1 MNFGEKLTS
10 LRKEKGMSQEDLA
23 NELNV
28 SRQAVSK
35 WESNVSYPETDKI
48 VAICRLFNCSMDE
61 LIGLKKGK
69 SKKNSKILTI
79 LNEYFEIFINGI
91 KMFYVM
97 TFKQKIKCII
107 EMLFYTLCLYIG
119 CIVIEDIL
127 SMIIRNIFSL
137 IPSELLTILIN
148 TFRGIYIL
156 IFLIFAIYILVRLYK
171 VRYLDY
177 YENYLQ
183 DKETEEKDKEIKH
196 KEKINIKEE
205 KIIIRDKDNEF
216 KPFNWLK
223 KLFIVFC
230 KFIASC
236 TTFSL
241 IIALITLIAITIFI
255 TYYIKYGLLIFYIVL
270 GLLGSIVVIYV
281 FIELLIKF
289 IFNMKQ
295 NFKRLFIMFITST
308 FVVGISSGLFLEE
321 LTKFKIVNEPQYS
334 KKLSE
339 EVIEYENNLVIN
351 FLYYYNT
358 EIIFEDREDILIE
371 FYGTE
376 NNIFDPNLYEE
387 DRQCKLYIS
396 GFYNYKDYYY
406 DTDYSDFSLNDL
418 IDLSLSFVKNK
429 EIKVTDS
436 LFRIKPKIHISKEN
450 YDKIIAN
457 YKKIS
462 ECSYYMDEI
471 TYD

>member
-1 MNFGEKLTS
+1 MNFGEQLTK

-48 VAICRLFNCSMDE
+48 VSICKLFNCSMDE

-69 SKKNSKILTI
+69 TKKNNKILTI
-79 LNEYFEIFINGI
+79 LNEYFEIFISGI

-97 TFKQKIKCII
+97 TFKQKIKCLF
-107 EMLFYTLCLYIG
+107 EMIFYASCLYIV
-119 CIVIEDIL
+119 CIVIEDIF

-137 IPSELLTILIN
+137 IPSELLTILLN

-156 IFLIFAIYILVRLYK
+156 VFLIFAIYILVRLYK

-177 YENYLQ
+177 YENYL
-183 DKETEEKDKEIKH
+183 EREEIEKDKEIKQN
-196 KEKINIKEE
+196 EKINIKQE

-223 KLFIVFC
+223 KLFIIFC

-236 TTFSL
+236 TTFGL
-241 IIALITLIAITIFI
+241 IIAFIILIAITIFI
-255 TYYIKYGLLIFYIVL
+255 MYYINYGLLIFYIVL
-270 GLLGSIVVIYV
+270 GLLGSIVIIYV
-281 FIELLIKF
+281 FIELLTKF

-308 FVVGISSGLFLEE
+308 LVVGIFSGLFTLE
-321 LTKFKIVNEPQYS
+321 LTKFKIVNEPQYN
-334 KKLSE
+334 KKISE

-351 FLYYYNT
+351 FLYYSNT
-358 EIIFEDREDILIE
+358 EVIFEDREDILIE

-376 NNIFDPNLYEE
+376 NNIFTPILYEE
-387 DRQCKLYIS
+387 NRQCKLYIS

-406 DTDYSDFSLNDL
+406 DTNYSEFSLNDL
-418 IDLSLSFVKNK
+418 IDLALSFIKNR
-429 EIKVTDS
+429 EIVS
-436 LFRIKPKIHISKEN
+436 LDLNFIVKPKIHISKEN

>member
-48 VAICRLFNCSMDE
+48 VAICKLFNCSMDE

-69 SKKNSKILTI
+69 SRKNSKILTT
-79 LNEYFEIFINGI
+79 LNEYFETFINGI

-148 TFRGIYIL
+148 TFRGMYIL
-156 IFLIFAIYILVRLYK
+156 IFLILSIYILVKLYK

-183 DKETEEKDKEIKH
+183 DKDNDEINKEVKQN
-196 KEKINIKEE
+196 EKINIKEE

-223 KLFIVFC
+223 KLIILFC

-236 TTFSL
+236 TTFGL

-255 TYYIKYGLLIFYIVL
+255 TYYIKYGLLIFCIVL

-295 NFKRLFIMFITST
+295 NFKRLFIMFIASI
-308 FVVGISSGLFLEE
+308 FVVGISSGLFLKE
-321 LTKFKIVNEPQYS
+321 LTKFKIVNDISYDN
-334 KKLSE
+334 KISE
-339 EVIEYENNLVIN
+339 EVIEYENNLVLN
-351 FLYYYNT
+351 FLYYINT
-358 EIIFEDREDILIE
+358 EVIFEDREDILIE

-396 GFYNYKDYYY
+396 GFYNYKDYYF

-418 IDLSLSFVKNK
+418 IDLVLNFVKNK
-429 EIKVTDS
+429 EIMVTDS
-436 LFRIKPKIHISKEN
+436 LFRVKPKIHISKEN

-457 YKKIS
+457 YKKTS